1 MHRLTRT
8 EVARKRENRK
18 VRRMPPALPQGES
31 AVSNPPGDRW
41 DKGRRVRRGKQAFSE
56 KEF

>member
-41 DKGRRVRRGKQAFSE
+41 DKGRRVRRGKQAF
-56 KEF
+56 F